1 MATKSPQ
8 AARAKR
14 KPTAAQPAP
23 PRAAL
28 PQGPL
33 DRVFGLSE
41 AGTSVA
47 TEVRAGLATFL
58 TMAYIMFVNPAILE
72 KAGMDH
78 GAVFVAT
85 GLAAAAGSAIM
96 GLYANYPIALAPGM
110 GLNAY
115 FAFTIVPELGGNW
128 QLALALVFVSC
139 VLFFALS
146 LSPLRAWLIDAIPMP
161 LKLGIAAGIGLF
173 LALIG
178 LQNAGIIADDK
189 VTLVT
194 LGDLSKPQAL
204 LASAGF
210 LVIAALA
217 VRKVPGAIIIGVL
230 AVTLIATGLGL
241 EPWHGVAAAP
251 PSLAPTFLKLD
262 LAGAAH
268 LSLIV
273 IVLTLLL
280 VTILDT
286 AGTLIGV
293 ARQAGFLDEDGK
305 LPRLR
310 QALLADSGA
319 GVLGALLGTS
329 TTTAYIE
336 SAAGVEEGGRTG
348 LTALVVAALFILSL
362 FLAPLAES
370 VPGYATAPALLFV
383 ACLMAA
389 SLGALP
395 FDDATDYIP
404 ALIIALLMPLTYS
417 IASGIGLG
425 FIAYVALKALTG
437 RFREIN
443 AAVAVVAL
451 AFLLKLI
458 FAWPEPKTQALVTLT
473 PLGY

>member
-1 MATKSPQ
+1 MASEHSET
-8 AARAKR
+8 ARARR
-14 KPTAAQPAP
+14 KKAATESAP
-23 PRAAL
+23 VPR
-28 PQGPL
+28 GSL
-33 DRVFGLSE
+33 DRFFGLSE
-41 AGTSVA
+41 QRTSVP
-47 TEVRAGLATFL
+47 TELRAGLATYL
-58 TMAYIMFVNPAILE
+58 TMAYIIFVNPAILE

-85 GLAAAAGSAIM
+85 CLAAAAGSAIM

-115 FAFTIVPELGGNW
+115 FVFTVVPELGGNW
-128 QLALALVFVSC
+128 QLALVLVFISC

-146 LSPLRAWLIDAIPMP
+146 LSPLRAWLIDAIPMS
-161 LKLGIAAGIGLF
+161 LKLGIAAGIGFF

-178 LQNAGIIADDK
+178 LQNAGIVADHP

-204 LASAGF
+204 LAAAGF

-217 VRKVPGAIIIGVL
+217 GRKVPGAIIIGVL
-230 AVTLIATGLGL
+230 AVTIVAAGLGL
-241 EPWHGVAAAP
+241 EPWHGIAAAP
-251 PSLAPTFLKLD
+251 PSLAPTLLKLD
-262 LAGAAH
+262 LTGIATLA
-268 LSLIV
+268 SV
-273 IVLTLLL
+273 IIILTLLL

-293 ARQAGFLDEDGK
+293 TRQAGLLDKDGR

-319 GVLGALLGTS
+319 AMLGALLGTS

-348 LTALVVAALFILSL
+348 LTALVVAVLFILSL

-370 VPGYATAPALLFV
+370 VPGYATAPALFFV

-389 SLGALP
+389 SLGALR

-417 IASGIGLG
+417 IATGIGLG
-425 FIAYVALKALTG
+425 FIAHVALKALCG

-443 AAVAVVAL
+443 AAVAVIAA

-458 FAWPEPKTQALVTLT
+458 FA
-473 PLGY
+473 

>member
-1 MATKSPQ
+1 
-8 AARAKR
+8 
-14 KPTAAQPAP
+14 
-23 PRAAL
+23 
-28 PQGPL
+28 
-33 DRVFGLSE
+33 
-41 AGTSVA
+41 
-47 TEVRAGLATFL
+47 
-58 TMAYIMFVNPAILE
+58 
-72 KAGMDH
+72 
-78 GAVFVAT
+78 
-85 GLAAAAGSAIM
+85 M

-128 QLALALVFVSC
+128 QLALALVFVCC

-146 LSPLRAWLIDAIPMP
+146 LPPLRAWLIDAIPMP

-230 AVTLIATGLGL
+230 AVALIAVGLGL

-319 GVLGALLGTS
+319 GILGALLGTS

-395 FDDATDYIP
+395 FDDATDYMP

-458 FAWPEPKTQALVTLT
+458 FA
-473 PLGY
+473 

>member
-1 MATKSPQ
+1 MATKDSE
-8 AARAKR
+8 RAKPDKR
-14 KPTAAQPAP
+14 APEPRPVPQGLFDRFFGLTAAGSS
-23 PRAAL
+23 L
-28 PQGPL
+28 P
-33 DRVFGLSE
+33 
-41 AGTSVA
+41 
-47 TEVRAGLATFL
+47 TELRAGLATFL

-72 KAGMDH
+72 KAGMDQ

-85 GLAAAAGSAIM
+85 CLAAAAGSAIM

-115 FAFTIVPELGGNW
+115 FAFTMVPELGGNW
-128 QLALALVFVSC
+128 QLALAIVFVTG

-146 LSPLRAWLIDAIPMP
+146 LSPLRAWLIDAIPMS
-161 LKLGIAAGIGLF
+161 LKLGIAAGIGFF

-178 LQNAGIIADDK
+178 LENAGIVADQP

-204 LASAGF
+204 LAAAGF
-210 LVIAALA
+210 LVIVGLA

-230 AVTLIATGLGL
+230 AVTIVAAAIGL
-241 EPWHGVAAAP
+241 EPWHGIAAP
-251 PSLAPTFLKLD
+251 PPSLEPTFLKLD
-262 LAGAAH
+262 FTGIATLA
-268 LSLIV
+268 SVV

-293 ARQAGFLDEDGK
+293 ARQAGLLDEEGK

-310 QALLADSGA
+310 QALLADSGSA
-319 GVLGALLGTS
+319 MLGALFGTS
-329 TTTAYIE
+329 TNTAYIE

-348 LTALVVAALFILSL
+348 LTALVVAVLFLLSL

-370 VPGYATAPALLFV
+370 VPGYATAPALFFV

-389 SLGALP
+389 SLGALR

-417 IASGIGLG
+417 IATGIGLG
-425 FIAYVALKALTG
+425 FIAYVVLKALSG

-443 AAVAVVAL
+443 AAVAVIAA

-458 FAWPEPKTQALVTLT
+458 FA
-473 PLGY
+473 

>member
-1 MATKSPQ
+1 MANKNSETAQSRRKRTTPKP
-8 AARAKR
+8 ARPVDVLDR
-14 KPTAAQPAP
+14 LFGLTAA
-23 PRAAL
+23 
-28 PQGPL
+28 G
-33 DRVFGLSE
+33 S
-41 AGTSVA
+41 SVP
-47 TEVRAGLATFL
+47 TELRAGLATFL

-85 GLAAAAGSAIM
+85 CLAAAAGSAIM

-115 FAFTIVPELGGNW
+115 FAFTVVPELGGNW
-128 QLALALVFVSC
+128 QLALALVFISS

-146 LSPLRAWLIDAIPMP
+146 LSPLRAWLIDAIPLP
-161 LKLGIAAGIGLF
+161 LKLGIAAGIGFF

-178 LQNAGIIADDK
+178 LQNAGIVTDHP

-204 LASAGF
+204 LAAAGF

-230 AVTLIATGLGL
+230 AVTIIAAALGL
-241 EPWHGVAAAP
+241 ESWHGVAAAP
-251 PSLAPTFLKLD
+251 PSLEPTFLKLD
-262 LAGAAH
+262 LSGVAKLG
-268 LSLIV
+268 LVI

-293 ARQAGFLDEDGK
+293 ARQAGLLDKDGR

-310 QALLADSGA
+310 RALLADSGA
-319 GVLGALLGTS
+319 GMLGALFGTS

-348 LTALVVAALFILSL
+348 LTALVVALLFLLSL
-362 FLAPLAES
+362 FLAPLAET
-370 VPGYATAPALLFV
+370 VPGYATAPALFFV

-389 SLGALP
+389 SLGALR

-417 IASGIGLG
+417 IATGIGLG

-437 RFREIN
+437 RVKEIN
-443 AAVAVVAL
+443 AAVAVIAL

-458 FAWPEPKTQALVTLT
+458 FA
-473 PLGY
+473 

>member
-1 MATKSPQ
+1 MEKGKAKP
-8 AARAKR
+8 APAKR
-14 KPTAAQPAP
+14 RAQTSTSSAAPPPPAP
-23 PRAAL
+23 HGL
-28 PQGPL
+28 L
-33 DRVFGLSE
+33 DRFFGLSV
-41 AGTSVA
+41 AGTSVS
-47 TEVRAGLATFL
+47 TELRAGLATFL

-85 GLAAAAGSAIM
+85 CLTAAAGSLIM

-115 FAFTIVPELGGNW
+115 FAFTVVPELDGNW
-128 QLALALVFVSC
+128 QLALALVFLSG

-146 LSPLRAWLIDAIPMP
+146 LSPLRAWLIDAIPMN

-178 LQNAGIIADDK
+178 LQNAGLIADDPT
-189 VTLVT
+189 TLVT

-204 LASAGF
+204 LAAAGF
-210 LVIAALA
+210 LLIAGLA

-230 AVTLIATGLGL
+230 AVTLIAVAAGL
-241 EPWHGVAAAP
+241 EPWHGVAAPP
-251 PSLAPTFLKLD
+251 PSLAPTFLKMD
-262 LAGAAH
+262 LGNAFQLG
-268 LSLIV
+268 LIT

-280 VTILDT
+280 VTLLDT

-293 ARQAGFLDEDGK
+293 ARQAGFLDAEGR

-319 GVLGALLGTS
+319 AMLGAALGTS

-348 LTALVVAALFILSL
+348 LTALIVAALFLLSL
-362 FLAPLAES
+362 FLAPLAET
-370 VPGYATAPALLFV
+370 VPLYATAPALLFV

-389 SLGALP
+389 SLGAIAW
-395 FDDATDYIP
+395 DDATEYIP
-404 ALIIALLMPLTYS
+404 ALIIALLMPLSYS
-417 IASGIGLG
+417 IATGIGLG
-425 FIAYVALKALTG
+425 FIAYVALKALAG
-437 RFREIN
+437 RFKEIN
-443 AAVAVVAL
+443 TAVAVIAA

-458 FAWPEPKTQALVTLT
+458 FA
-473 PLGY
+473 